1 MKAFNDT
8 TSNAGF
14 NGENSDRARNMTD
27 LSVNKT
33 GGGSPAISLSTVAE
47 GLSKSRREELLS
59 AYDLKEFAKIFEDES
74 MLATADTFI
83 SSGMNVSAAAR
94 RLYMHRNT
102 LMYRLNLIYRKTG
115 LDLRDFDMA
124 VTFRM
129 LHILYVLK

>member
-14 NGENSDRARNMTD
+14 NGENSDRARNMPD

-59 AYDLKEFAKIFEDES
+59 AYDLKEFAKIFEGES

-83 SSGMNVSAAAR
+83 SSGMNVSAAASVETIGQDAAR
-94 RLYMHRNT
+94 
-102 LMYRLNLIYRKTG
+102 
-115 LDLRDFDMA
+115 
-124 VTFRM
+124 
-129 LHILYVLK
+129 

>member
-14 NGENSDRARNMTD
+14 NGENSDRARNMPD

-33 GGGSPAISLSTVAE
+33 GGGSPAISPVAE

>member
-14 NGENSDRARNMTD
+14 NGENSDRARNMPD

-33 GGGSPAISLSTVAE
+33 GGSSPAISLSTVAE

-83 SSGMNVSAAAR
+83 SRGMNVSAAAR